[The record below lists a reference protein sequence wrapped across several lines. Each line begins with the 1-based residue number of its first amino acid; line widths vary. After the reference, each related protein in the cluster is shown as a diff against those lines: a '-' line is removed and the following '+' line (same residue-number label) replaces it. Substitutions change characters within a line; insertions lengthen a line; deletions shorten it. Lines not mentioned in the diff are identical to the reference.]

1 MSIVSYASKRLRTKT
16 QVARQLLNYKKGRF
30 VNTQVSILL
39 NPSDLDERLGEG
51 MAMLLIALKAH

>member
-1 MSIVSYASKRLRTKT
+1 M
-16 QVARQLLNYKKGRF
+16 
-30 VNTQVSILL
+30 NTQVSILL